1 MVLLRSQD
9 LGVWLSVSRT
19 YIGDSHS
26 TSSTSLSTTKDM
38 DGPRRIG
45 RGRGRGRGG
54 GGSGGGGSNTPFTT
68 RSGSAHSS
76 SSDPSF
82 TTCFGHIE
90 RTRAR

>member
-54 GGSGGGGSNTPFTT
+54 GGGGSNTPFTT